1 MKNLILIAFFS
12 VLISI
17 SARAPKEYSLE
28 RTAVK
33 LNTEG
38 ISFKPF
44 RDMKPESIKPLTVA
58 NLTRTTGSQ
67 TEKIPAYIHADIW
80 DNDNKIATYK
90 NRLIQVDFYKFV
102 NIPPKEVNIILG
114 KYVLLDEYKEKVETI
129 ENWDEENILRWLA
142 HYKGSKVSLES
153 KYPKLNYLIKN
164 QSVIST
170 SKDKRVLHYDFV
182 LTVADGRKYFLAITM
197 RGGEERDAERAMK
210 DFVKYLKVEKVREV
224 KDSRFQSSKFKPS
237 GKVSKEYQKTVD
249 EVKKQVLNTK
259 GWWLAQTNNYILK
272 SNMDSR
278 KKTFAKK
285 VQAHVEFIRGVYEKF
300 IPASTEI
307 KAVSIV
313 AIPSTRQEYLEYTGA
328 PDWSG
333 GVWMSSRKE
342 LAVNPY
348 TSNEGFLM
356 QVLRHE
362 AFHQYIYYALDENQS
377 PAWFN
382 EGHAE
387 LFSAVKI
394 SGSRVTIVEDNR
406 ALSTLLPL
414 FRRKAVSVSK
424 HINLDHNGFYANKD
438 INYPLSW
445 SIIYF
450 LRKAAPLYKDKRY
463 AKVLDNA
470 LQAISEGGSLSE
482 VNKAAFGDV
491 DMKSFEA
498 DFFKF
503 WSDKRMRSKA
513 ARNIIV
519 PRK

>member
-1 MKNLILIAFFS
+1 MKFLTLIAFFS
-12 VLISI
+12 ILLST

-28 RTAVK
+28 RTSVK

-44 RDMKPESIKPLTVA
+44 RDMESESIKPLSEIT
-58 NLTRTTGSQ
+58 LTRTRGSEV
-67 TEKIPAYIHADIW
+67 EKIPAYFQDALW
-80 DNDNKIATYK
+80 EKDNKIATYK
-90 NRLIQVDFYKFV
+90 NRLVQVDFYKFG
-102 NIPPKEVNIILG
+102 NLPPKNVEVILE
-114 KYVLLDEYKEKVETI
+114 KYVILDDYKK
-129 ENWDEENILRWLA
+129 NLENIEKWDDTNVVRWLA
-142 HYKGSKVSLES
+142 HLKGSKVSLES

-197 RGGEERDAERAMK
+197 RGGEARDAERAMK
-210 DFVKYLKVEKVREV
+210 DFVKYLKVDKVREV
-224 KDSRFQSSKFKPS
+224 KTSRFQSNKFKPS
-237 GKVSKEYQKTVD
+237 GKVSKEYEKTVD

-259 GWWLAQTNNYILK
+259 GWWFAQTDNYILK
-272 SNMDSR
+272 SNMDTR
-278 KKTFAKK
+278 KRTFAKK

-300 IPASTEI
+300 IPASSEI

-313 AIPSTRQEYLEYTGA
+313 SIPSTRQEYLEYTGA

-362 AFHQYIYYALDENQS
+362 AFHQYIYYALDENRS

-394 SGSRVTIVEDNR
+394 SGSRVTIVEDKR

-414 FRRKAVSVSK
+414 FRRNAVSVSK
-424 HINLDHNGFYANKD
+424 HINLDHAGFYENKD

-450 LRKAAPLYKDKRY
+450 LRKAVPLYKDKRY
-463 AKVLDNA
+463 ANVLDHA
-470 LQAISEGGSLSE
+470 LQAIAEGGSLEE
-482 VNKAAFGDV
+482 VNKAAFGSV
-491 DMKSFEA
+491 DMKAFEA

-503 WSDKRMRSKA
+503 WNDKRMRSKA

-519 PRK
+519 PR